1 MKKKNDPFF
10 NEPLSDNQTL
20 HPFEPSYG
28 YPYLGNHTEMFWI
41 DLLRDEI
48 PKQRMISL
56 DKNSSILRSLILK
69 TESKGLRV
77 KFTGI
82 QVIIQY
88 KFNDEP
94 EEWTVSL

>member
-1 MKKKNDPFF
+1 MELS
-10 NEPLSDNQTL
+10 NE
-20 HPFEPSYG
+20 
-28 YPYLGNHTEMFWI
+28 YPYFGYHAEMFWI
-41 DLLRDEI
+41 DLLKDEI
-48 PKQRMISL
+48 PEKRMISL
-56 DKNSSILRSLILK
+56 DKNSSTLRSLILK

-82 QVIIQY
+82 QLIIQY